1 VIWLFVLGCLLWC
14 LGVGLS
20 RLGGGCV
27 LLCTCCVVPRG
38 AVVEFS
44 ELSVVLVVVVG
55 GVVHAHVSRREGCR
69 GWSFTGWVFLL

>member
-1 VIWLFVLGCLLWC
+1 MLGCLLWC

-38 AVVEFS
+38 AVVES
-44 ELSVVLVVVVG
+44 GELVVGLVVVVG
-55 GVVHAHVSRREGCR
+55 GVVHAHVSQREKCR
-69 GWSFTGWVFLL
+69 G